1 MAKSPHRELLEGAVS
16 TCFIHKSLLQMDLSG
31 VKENAGLALSEGTK
45 WPLWASEFNLLVACQ
60 FAHAGK
66 RRKEQARGRAGE
78 NYDTENHQIL
88 TPGS

>member
-1 MAKSPHRELLEGAVS
+1 
-16 TCFIHKSLLQMDLSG
+16 MDLSG

-66 RRKEQARGRAGE
+66 RWKEQARGRASE
-78 NYDTENHQIL
+78 NYDT
-88 TPGS
+88 